1 MLVHR
6 RFTPK
11 KVKHVCNYLV
21 SGSENRPLIKCNLKT
36 NMARKSIEHRR
47 GVTKN
52 RRFLER
58 KETQAFLKVLKS
70 VFPEATQGDDYIQW
84 NWKEINTRKNNREKI
99 FNLMLDYRVQD
110 FTLFRNWDFED
121 FSCKP
126 LQMKLSAYINTLKN
140 SVMTKAKFTNDAQGL
155 SLGITL

>member
-1 MLVHR
+1 
-6 RFTPK
+6 
-11 KVKHVCNYLV
+11 
-21 SGSENRPLIKCNLKT
+21 
-36 NMARKSIEHRR
+36 MARGSIEHRR

-58 KETQAFLKVLKS
+58 KDTQAFLKVLKS

-110 FTLFRNWDFED
+110 KLFRNWDFD
-121 FSCKP
+121 YCLCKSF
-126 LQMKLSAYINTLKN
+126 QMKLASYINNLKR
-140 SVMTKAKFTNDAQGL
+140 SVMTKAKYTSDA
-155 SLGITL
+155 